1 MDFTLSPGY
10 ICRVI
15 SRDIQSACD
24 LLRSGRVIG
33 MPTETVYGL
42 AADALNPQGVAEV
55 YRVKKRPSFNP
66 LILHVASL
74 AHAQSHALVFYPQAE
89 ALAKVFWPGPLTLV
103 LPKKEH
109 IPDQITAG
117 KSTFAVRVP
126 NHPVALALLEAYPN
140 PIVAPSANLF
150 GTLSPT
156 SADHVVRNLGD
167 QVPLVLDGGDCN
179 LGIESTIVGFT
190 PEGIP
195 EVFRLGS
202 ITLDQLKEVCPDILF
217 RPGTHKEVLA
227 PGMYP
232 KHYAPKTPLLVV
244 NRWDEVR
251 QLSEK
256 YGRIA
261 IVAQEPIPVF
271 ESIPADVFYWSD
283 DPSLVSVAH
292 HFYRVL
298 DQLDEQNFDLI
309 VTTWFAEQGLGSA
322 LNDKLKRASFD

>member
-1 MDFTLSPGY
+1 
-10 ICRVI
+10 VI
-15 SRDIQSACD
+15 SRDIQAACD

-42 AADALNPQGVAEV
+42 AADALHPQGVAEV

-66 LILHVASL
+66 LILHVASM

-103 LPKKEH
+103 LPKKAH

-126 NHPVALALLEAYPN
+126 NHPVALALLETYPN

-156 SADHVVRNLGD
+156 SAAHVVRNLGD
-167 QVPLVLDGGDCN
+167 QVPLVLEGGDCR

-217 RPGTHKEVLA
+217 RPGTHKELLA

-244 NRWDEVR
+244 DRWEEVR
-251 QLSEK
+251 QLSK
-256 YGRIA
+256 NYGRIA
-261 IVAQEPIPVF
+261 LVAQGPMPLF
-271 ESIPADVFYWSD
+271 ESIPAEVFYWSD
-283 DPSLVSVAH
+283 DLSLEAVAH
-292 HFYRVL
+292 DFYRVL
-298 DQLDEQNFDLI
+298 DKLDEQNFDLI
-309 VTTWFAEQGLGSA
+309 VTTWFNDHGLGSA
-322 LNDKLKRASFD
+322 LNDKLKRASYT

>member
-1 MDFTLSPGY
+1 MVFTLSPGY

-15 SRDIQSACD
+15 SRDIQAACD
-24 LLRSGRVIG
+24 LLRSGRAIG

-42 AADALNPQGVAEV
+42 AADALHLQGVSEV

-74 AHAQSHALVFYPQAE
+74 AHARSHASVFYPQAE

-103 LPKKEH
+103 LPKKAH

-156 SADHVVRNLGD
+156 SASHVVRNLGS
-167 QVPLVLDGGDCN
+167 QVPLVLDGGDCR

-244 NRWDEVR
+244 DRWEEVR
-251 QLSEK
+251 QLSK
-256 YGRIA
+256 NYGRIA
-261 IVAQEPIPVF
+261 LVAQGPMHVF
-271 ESIPADVFYWSD
+271 ASIPAEVFYWSD
-283 DPSLVSVAH
+283 DLSLEAVAH
-292 HFYRVL
+292 DFYRVL
-298 DQLDEQNFDLI
+298 DKLDEQNFDLI
-309 VTTWFAEQGLGSA
+309 VTTWFDDHGLGSA
-322 LNDKLKRASFD
+322 LNDKLKRASYT

>member
-1 MDFTLSPGY
+1 M
-10 ICRVI
+10 I
-15 SRDIQSACD
+15 SRDIQAACD
-24 LLRSGRVIG
+24 LLRSGRAIG

-42 AADALNPQGVAEV
+42 AADALHPQGVSEV
-55 YRVKKRPSFNP
+55 YRIKKRPSFNP

-74 AHAQSHALVFYPQAE
+74 AHARSHASVFYPQAE

-103 LPKKEH
+103 LPKKAH

-126 NHPVALALLEAYPN
+126 NHPVALALLEAYHN

-156 SADHVVRNLGD
+156 SASHVVRNLGS
-167 QVPLVLDGGDCN
+167 QVPLVLDGGDCR

-244 NRWDEVR
+244 DRWEEVR
-251 QLSEK
+251 QLSK
-256 YGRIA
+256 NYGRIA
-261 IVAQEPIPVF
+261 LVAQGPMHVF
-271 ESIPADVFYWSD
+271 ESIPAEVFYWSD
-283 DPSLVSVAH
+283 DLSLEAVAH
-292 HFYRVL
+292 DFYRVL
-298 DQLDEQNFDLI
+298 DKLDEQNFDLI
-309 VTTWFAEQGLGSA
+309 VTTWFNDHGLGSA
-322 LNDKLKRASFD
+322 LNDKLKRASYT